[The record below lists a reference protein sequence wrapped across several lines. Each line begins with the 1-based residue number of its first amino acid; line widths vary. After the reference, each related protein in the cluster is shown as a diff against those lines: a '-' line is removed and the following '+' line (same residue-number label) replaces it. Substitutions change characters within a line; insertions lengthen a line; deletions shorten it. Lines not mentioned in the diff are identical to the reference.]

1 MIAYVVQFHDAYGH
15 RDVRKVSRSSAGA
28 EAYITSALAAASAT
42 DIVWESNRT
51 YCSAHRSLS
60 RPAGWLRTGLVL
72 HRGARADR
80 LVDCALRRIRTCIGV
95 RFRRFVA
102 FRFFCRRACQ
112 RA

>member
-51 YCSAHRSLS
+51 YCSAH
-60 RPAGWLRTGLVL
+60 A
-72 HRGARADR
+72 
-80 LVDCALRRIRTCIGV
+80 
-95 RFRRFVA
+95 RFRGPQGGFELVSSSIEEHELID
-102 FRFFCRRACQ
+102 
-112 RA
+112 